1 MYSRVFSLDPDADAL
16 VIMNRKSEA
25 KLISAFGRQLRG
37 VIQLSQWNDLLSRLQ
52 DYDFTDVADRLVW
65 DLDVFGSFSVV
76 MMDCDSEDEGNTDPF
91 FGLREPFSGL
101 NEMDF
106 ELHGIYMD
114 HEPDKE
120 FITPLNKC
128 KDTFLNVLLTNENIR
143 NSSLTNDVREQ
154 VYHGC
159 DLQSD
164 EDEEEQEHVIN
175 KYRIHDPKTRWD
187 KMEPKL
193 GDMLWGIIHSQGH
206 VFEARRGCDSYRV
219 DLDDMTCSCWLWD
232 LAGIP
237 CVHANAAIN
246 FIHQT
251 PDAYINAYFS
261 KEKFRQC
268 YSTNIEPVNGS
279 NLWAQT
285 EYIKPLPPM
294 SRRMPGRPATKRKMH
309 ASEKESKFSKTKV
322 KVARTTRCGNCL
334 EYGHNKRACKNE
346 RKQYVPPP
354 PKKTGRPRKHPI
366 PHVFVPNQSLNERM
380 RENNTTTPGSKR
392 FRRNIIDAPR
402 KKLCT
407 RRGGER
413 IGSAKTGNNTPTL
426 GTQESVVQQVP
437 VTDEGENMFGE
448 NFMQEGYNVG
458 QSVVQQFP
466 VVEVPTV
473 VKEGVVQEVPVI
485 HIQDGHMMQEGG
497 TSQTSVMEGSET
509 FGQVG
514 SSIGWKLKSIN
525 DEIEQGIDAILQEVN
540 FTNKTKSSPLNGDNE
555 VEDNDVIKFTE
566 GKEDDILPEKI

>member
-1 MYSRVFSLDPDADAL
+1 
-16 VIMNRKSEA
+16 
-25 KLISAFGRQLRG
+25 
-37 VIQLSQWNDLLSRLQ
+37 
-52 DYDFTDVADRLVW
+52 
-65 DLDVFGSFSVV
+65 
-76 MMDCDSEDEGNTDPF
+76 MDWDSEDEGNTYPF

-114 HEPDKE
+114 HEPDEE
-120 FITPLNKC
+120 FITPLDKC
-128 KDTFLNVLLTNENIR
+128 KDAFLNVLLTDENIR
-143 NSSLTNDVREQ
+143 NSSLTNDVRAQ
-154 VYHGC
+154 VYHGG

-164 EDEEEQEHVIN
+164 EDEEEQEQILD
-175 KYRIHDPKTRWD
+175 YR
-187 KMEPKL
+187 
-193 GDMLWGIIHSQGH
+193 LWGIIHSQGH

-219 DLDDMTCSCWLWD
+219 DLDDMTCSCRLWD

-268 YSTNIEPVNGS
+268 YSTNIKPVNGN

-294 SRRMPGRPATKRKMH
+294 SRRMPGRPATKRKRH
-309 ASEKESKFSKTKV
+309 ASEKESKFSTIKV

-334 EYGHNKRACKNE
+334 EYGHNNRACKNG

-354 PKKTGRPRKHPI
+354 LKKTGRPRKHPI
-366 PHVFVPNQSLNERM
+366 PHVSVANQSLNERM
-380 RENNTTTPGSKR
+380 RENNTTTPVEPNVPSQPSFSNIVRKSPRKHNTLRMSPRKHQQQACSKR
-392 FRRNIIDAPR
+392 FRKNSINVPR

-407 RRGGER
+407 RRGGGR
-413 IGSAKTGNNTPTL
+413 IGSAKTGNNTPTI

-437 VTDEGENMFGE
+437 VADEGENV
-448 NFMQEGYNVG
+448 MQEGYN
-458 QSVVQQFP
+458 
-466 VVEVPTV
+466 E
-473 VKEGVVQEVPVI
+473 EGVVQEVLVI

-497 TSQTSVMEGSET
+497 TSQTSVMEGSDT

-540 FTNKTKSSPLNGDNE
+540 FKNKTKFSPLNGDNE
-555 VEDNDVIKFTE
+555 VEDNDVIEFTE
-566 GKEDDILPEKI
+566 GKEDDILPEKIQI